1 MERRFR
7 LRRATEIQRVRQTG
21 RSYAHPLLVLV
32 ARRSESPATRL
43 AVSAGRSVGG
53 AVLRNR
59 ARRRL
64 RAAVHPWLP
73 GLPGGWDLMLIARPG
88 LGRARWDE
96 VQDAV
101 RALLRRAELIDGDD
115 PHPPTA

>member
-7 LRRATEIQRVRQTG
+7 LRRASDIQRVRQSG

-32 ARRSESPATRL
+32 ARRSDSPGPRL

-64 RAAVHPWLP
+64 RAAVHPWLA
-73 GLPGGWDLMLIARPG
+73 GLRGGWDLLVIARPG
-88 LGRARWDE
+88 LGRARWEE
-96 VQDAV
+96 VQGAV

-115 PHPPTA
+115 PQPPSA